1 MERLG
6 EGLKKLALAGIG
18 TAAYAVEKSADI
30 LDTLAKKGEETV
42 EQGKVLNKELKHNVK
57 STIKDYKA
65 SNGKMHTVH
74 EAEVVEAEVVED
86 DDIPGSAT
94 EVEDVNDHDP
104 SLVTGRLTNNL
115 LVHFKGTEDL
125 IGKIVDV
132 HLDECR
138 GFYYMGTMISK

>member
-57 STIKDYKA
+57 STIKDHKA

-94 EVEDVNDHDP
+94 EVEDVDDHE
-104 SLVTGRLTNNL
+104 
-115 LVHFKGTEDL
+115 KTETEEAEAETD
-125 IGKIVDV
+125 
-132 HLDECR
+132 
-138 GFYYMGTMISK
+138 SKMETVEEAETEEE

>member
-65 SNGKMHTVH
+65 SNGKMHTVQ
-74 EAEVVEAEVVED
+74 D

-94 EVEDVNDHDP
+94 EVEDVDDHE
-104 SLVTGRLTNNL
+104 
-115 LVHFKGTEDL
+115 KTETEEAETD
-125 IGKIVDV
+125 
-132 HLDECR
+132 
-138 GFYYMGTMISK
+138 SKMETVEETETEEE

>member
-65 SNGKMHTVH
+65 SNGKTVH

-94 EVEDVNDHDP
+94 EVEDVDD
-104 SLVTGRLTNNL
+104 RE
-115 LVHFKGTEDL
+115 KTETEEAETD
-125 IGKIVDV
+125 
-132 HLDECR
+132 
-138 GFYYMGTMISK
+138 SKMETVEETETEEE

>member
-86 DDIPGSAT
+86 DDIPRSAT
-94 EVEDVNDHDP
+94 EVEDVDDHEE
-104 SLVTGRLTNNL
+104 TETEE
-115 LVHFKGTEDL
+115 TEDET
-125 IGKIVDV
+125 D
-132 HLDECR
+132 
-138 GFYYMGTMISK
+138 SKMETVEETETEEE

>member
-65 SNGKMHTVH
+65 SYGKMHTVH

-94 EVEDVNDHDP
+94 EVEDVDDHEE
-104 SLVTGRLTNNL
+104 TETEE
-115 LVHFKGTEDL
+115 TEDET
-125 IGKIVDV
+125 D
-132 HLDECR
+132 
-138 GFYYMGTMISK
+138 SKMETVEETETEEE

>member
-74 EAEVVEAEVVED
+74 EAEVVED

-94 EVEDVNDHDP
+94 EVEDVDDHEE
-104 SLVTGRLTNNL
+104 TETEE
-115 LVHFKGTEDL
+115 TEDET
-125 IGKIVDV
+125 D
-132 HLDECR
+132 
-138 GFYYMGTMISK
+138 SKMETVEETETEEE

>member
-65 SNGKMHTVH
+65 SWKRCIRYMRQ
-74 EAEVVEAEVVED
+74 
-86 DDIPGSAT
+86 
-94 EVEDVNDHDP
+94 
-104 SLVTGRLTNNL
+104 RLW
-115 LVHFKGTEDL
+115 K
-125 IGKIVDV
+125 
-132 HLDECR
+132 R
-138 GFYYMGTMISK
+138 RS

>member
-1 MERLG
+1 MLDALG
-6 EGLKKLALAGIG
+6 AEMKKIMLAGIG
-18 TAAYAVEKSADI
+18 AVALTTEKAKD
-30 LDTLAKKGEETV
+30 LVDDLVKKGEITV

-94 EVEDVNDHDP
+94 EVEDVDDHE
-104 SLVTGRLTNNL
+104 
-115 LVHFKGTEDL
+115 KTETEEAETD
-125 IGKIVDV
+125 
-132 HLDECR
+132 
-138 GFYYMGTMISK
+138 SKMETVEETETEEE

>member
-94 EVEDVNDHDP
+94 EVEDVDDHE
-104 SLVTGRLTNNL
+104 
-115 LVHFKGTEDL
+115 KTETEEAEAETD
-125 IGKIVDV
+125 
-132 HLDECR
+132 
-138 GFYYMGTMISK
+138 SKMETVEETEAEEE

>member
-94 EVEDVNDHDP
+94 EVEDVDDHEE
-104 SLVTGRLTNNL
+104 TETEE
-115 LVHFKGTEDL
+115 TEDETDR
-125 IGKIVDV
+125 KMETV
-132 HLDECR
+132 EE
-138 GFYYMGTMISK
+138 TETEEE

>member
-57 STIKDYKA
+57 STIKITKLPMERCIRYMRQ
-65 SNGKMHTVH
+65 SC
-74 EAEVVEAEVVED
+74 
-86 DDIPGSAT
+86 GSG
-94 EVEDVNDHDP
+94 
-104 SLVTGRLTNNL
+104 GR
-115 LVHFKGTEDL
+115 
-125 IGKIVDV
+125 
-132 HLDECR
+132 R
-138 GFYYMGTMISK
+138 GR

>member
-57 STIKDYKA
+57 STIKEYKA

-94 EVEDVNDHDP
+94 EVEDVDDHEE
-104 SLVTGRLTNNL
+104 TETEE
-115 LVHFKGTEDL
+115 TEDET
-125 IGKIVDV
+125 D
-132 HLDECR
+132 
-138 GFYYMGTMISK
+138 SKMETVEETETEEE

>member
-1 MERLG
+1 MDRLG

-94 EVEDVNDHDP
+94 EVEDVDDHEE
-104 SLVTGRLTNNL
+104 TETEE
-115 LVHFKGTEDL
+115 TEDET
-125 IGKIVDV
+125 D
-132 HLDECR
+132 
-138 GFYYMGTMISK
+138 SKMETVEETETEEE

>member
-30 LDTLAKKGEETV
+30 LDALAKKGEETV

-94 EVEDVNDHDP
+94 EVEDVDDHE
-104 SLVTGRLTNNL
+104 
-115 LVHFKGTEDL
+115 KTETEEAEAETD
-125 IGKIVDV
+125 
-132 HLDECR
+132 
-138 GFYYMGTMISK
+138 SKMETVEETETEEE

>member
-86 DDIPGSAT
+86 DDHEKT
-94 EVEDVNDHDP
+94 ETEEAETDSKMETVEE
-104 SLVTGRLTNNL
+104 
-115 LVHFKGTEDL
+115 TET
-125 IGKIVDV
+125 
-132 HLDECR
+132 EEE
-138 GFYYMGTMISK
+138 

>member
-1 MERLG
+1 MEKLG

-94 EVEDVNDHDP
+94 EVEDVDDHEE
-104 SLVTGRLTNNL
+104 TETEE
-115 LVHFKGTEDL
+115 TEDET
-125 IGKIVDV
+125 D
-132 HLDECR
+132 
-138 GFYYMGTMISK
+138 SKMETVEETETEEE

>member
-86 DDIPGSAT
+86 DDIQGSAA
-94 EVEDVNDHDP
+94 EVEDVDDHE
-104 SLVTGRLTNNL
+104 
-115 LVHFKGTEDL
+115 KTETEEAEAETD
-125 IGKIVDV
+125 
-132 HLDECR
+132 
-138 GFYYMGTMISK
+138 SKMETVEETETEEE

>member
-86 DDIPGSAT
+86 DDIPGSAA
-94 EVEDVNDHDP
+94 EVEDVDD
-104 SLVTGRLTNNL
+104 RE
-115 LVHFKGTEDL
+115 KTETEEAETD
-125 IGKIVDV
+125 
-132 HLDECR
+132 
-138 GFYYMGTMISK
+138 SKMETVEETETEEE

>member
-57 STIKDYKA
+57 STIKDY
-65 SNGKMHTVH
+65 NGKMHTVH

-94 EVEDVNDHDP
+94 EVEDVNDHE
-104 SLVTGRLTNNL
+104 
-115 LVHFKGTEDL
+115 KTETEEAETD
-125 IGKIVDV
+125 
-132 HLDECR
+132 
-138 GFYYMGTMISK
+138 SKMETVEETETEEE

>member
-86 DDIPGSAT
+86 IPGSAT
-94 EVEDVNDHDP
+94 EVEDVDD
-104 SLVTGRLTNNL
+104 RE
-115 LVHFKGTEDL
+115 KTETEEAETD
-125 IGKIVDV
+125 
-132 HLDECR
+132 
-138 GFYYMGTMISK
+138 SKMETVEETETEEE

>member
-86 DDIPGSAT
+86 DDIPT
-94 EVEDVNDHDP
+94 EVEDVDDHEE
-104 SLVTGRLTNNL
+104 TETEE
-115 LVHFKGTEDL
+115 TEDET
-125 IGKIVDV
+125 D
-132 HLDECR
+132 
-138 GFYYMGTMISK
+138 SKMETVEETETEEE

>member
-94 EVEDVNDHDP
+94 EVEDVDD
-104 SLVTGRLTNNL
+104 RE
-115 LVHFKGTEDL
+115 KTETEEAEAETD
-125 IGKIVDV
+125 
-132 HLDECR
+132 
-138 GFYYMGTMISK
+138 SKMETVEETETEEE

>member
-94 EVEDVNDHDP
+94 EVEDVNDHE
-104 SLVTGRLTNNL
+104 
-115 LVHFKGTEDL
+115 KTETEEAEAETD
-125 IGKIVDV
+125 
-132 HLDECR
+132 
-138 GFYYMGTMISK
+138 SKMETVEETETEEE

>member
-94 EVEDVNDHDP
+94 EVGDVDDHEK
-104 SLVTGRLTNNL
+104 T
-115 LVHFKGTEDL
+115 KTEEAEAETD
-125 IGKIVDV
+125 
-132 HLDECR
+132 
-138 GFYYMGTMISK
+138 SKMETVEETETEEE

>member
-65 SNGKMHTVH
+65 FNGKMHTVH

-94 EVEDVNDHDP
+94 EVEDVDDHEE
-104 SLVTGRLTNNL
+104 TETEE
-115 LVHFKGTEDL
+115 TEDET
-125 IGKIVDV
+125 D
-132 HLDECR
+132 
-138 GFYYMGTMISK
+138 SKMETVEETETEEE

>member
-42 EQGKVLNKELKHNVK
+42 EQGKVLNKEVKHNVK

-94 EVEDVNDHDP
+94 EVEDVDDHEE
-104 SLVTGRLTNNL
+104 TETEE
-115 LVHFKGTEDL
+115 TEDET
-125 IGKIVDV
+125 D
-132 HLDECR
+132 
-138 GFYYMGTMISK
+138 SKMETVEETETEEE

>member
-30 LDTLAKKGEETV
+30 MDTLAKKGEETV
-42 EQGKVLNKELKHNVK
+42 EQGKVLYKELKHNVK

-94 EVEDVNDHDP
+94 EVEDVDDHE
-104 SLVTGRLTNNL
+104 
-115 LVHFKGTEDL
+115 KTETEEAEAETD
-125 IGKIVDV
+125 
-132 HLDECR
+132 
-138 GFYYMGTMISK
+138 SKMETVEETETEEE

>member
-6 EGLKKLALAGIG
+6 EGLKKLAFAGIG

-94 EVEDVNDHDP
+94 EVEDVDDHEE
-104 SLVTGRLTNNL
+104 TETEE
-115 LVHFKGTEDL
+115 TEDET
-125 IGKIVDV
+125 D
-132 HLDECR
+132 
-138 GFYYMGTMISK
+138 SKMETVEETETEEE

>member
-1 MERLG
+1 MEKLG

-30 LDTLAKKGEETV
+30 LDVLAKKGEETV

-65 SNGKMHTVH
+65 TTGRAYTTN

-94 EVEDVNDHDP
+94 EVEDVEEQEEQEEAEDSQED
-104 SLVTGRLTNNL
+104 SQMETVEE
-115 LVHFKGTEDL
+115 TET
-125 IGKIVDV
+125 
-132 HLDECR
+132 EEE
-138 GFYYMGTMISK
+138 

>member
-74 EAEVVEAEVVED
+74 EAEVVDLRKYWQTTRVRLNLTR
-86 DDIPGSAT
+86 PRCQ
-94 EVEDVNDHDP
+94 
-104 SLVTGRLTNNL
+104 SLMQ
-115 LVHFKGTEDL
+115 
-125 IGKIVDV
+125 I
-132 HLDECR
+132 
-138 GFYYMGTMISK
+138 MMILH

>member
-94 EVEDVNDHDP
+94 EVEDVDDHEE
-104 SLVTGRLTNNL
+104 TETEE
-115 LVHFKGTEDL
+115 TEDET
-125 IGKIVDV
+125 DT
-132 HLDECR
+132 EEE
-138 GFYYMGTMISK
+138 

>member
-86 DDIPGSAT
+86 DDIPGSAA
-94 EVEDVNDHDP
+94 EVEDVDDNE
-104 SLVTGRLTNNL
+104 
-115 LVHFKGTEDL
+115 KTETEEAEAEMD
-125 IGKIVDV
+125 
-132 HLDECR
+132 
-138 GFYYMGTMISK
+138 SKMETVEETETEEE

>member
-94 EVEDVNDHDP
+94 DVEDVDDHEE
-104 SLVTGRLTNNL
+104 TETEE
-115 LVHFKGTEDL
+115 TEDET
-125 IGKIVDV
+125 D
-132 HLDECR
+132 
-138 GFYYMGTMISK
+138 SKMETVEETETEEE

>member
-94 EVEDVNDHDP
+94 EVEDVDDHEE
-104 SLVTGRLTNNL
+104 TETEE
-115 LVHFKGTEDL
+115 TEDET
-125 IGKIVDV
+125 D
-132 HLDECR
+132 
-138 GFYYMGTMISK
+138 SKMETVEETETVEE